1 MIRYALKCPE
11 GHRFESWFQNA
22 AAFDA
27 LAAGGR
33 VSCPD
38 CGATGVEKC
47 LMTPDV
53 RPTRTASPEVPAEV
67 PAPSPAHPLAAET
80 AQEHALAALR
90 AKVEAESDY
99 VGQAFA
105 REARAIHAGEAPERQ
120 IYGEARLD
128 EAVAL
133 IEDGVPIAPLPFTP
147 TRKTN

>member
-22 AAFDA
+22 GAYDA

-33 VSCPD
+33 VSCPE
-38 CGATGVEKC
+38 CGATQVEKC

-53 RPTRTASPEVPAEV
+53 RPKRADSPGAQAE
-67 PAPSPAHPLAAET
+67 APTPAHPLAPDT
-80 AQEHALAALR
+80 AQQKALAELR

-99 VGQAFA
+99 VGASFA
-105 REARAIHAGEAPERQ
+105 REARAIHDGDAPERP
-120 IYGEARLD
+120 IYGEARVD

>member
-53 RPTRTASPEVPAEV
+53 RTASAEAPTQA
-67 PAPSPAHPLAAET
+67 PAPGPAHPLAAGT
-80 AQEHALAALR
+80 AQERALAELR
-90 AKVEAESDY
+90 ARVEAESDY
-99 VGQAFA
+99 VGTAFA
-105 REARAIHAGEAPERQ
+105 SEARAIHAGEAPERQ
-120 IYGEARLD
+120 IYGEARLE